1 MRSATLL
8 KHNFSS
14 PFSKSYWRKAVKNI
28 SNIHIMALTSLF
40 VAMYI
45 LFNTFF
51 KIPVGQNLNIM
62 INFIPSSLCG
72 MIGGPFV
79 ALIYGFISDIIGF
92 FLRPEYG
99 FFPGYT
105 LSTMTSSF
113 IYAIFLFGAKYNV
126 FLYVRIALSKLCVN
140 VCVNILLNCLWS
152 QMLFKKG
159 YFYYLSASI
168 VKNLVLL
175 PIEII
180 IMSIVLTSIFMIL
193 RIKNTP
199 VLNNKKK

>member
-1 MRSATLL
+1 MRSADLL
-8 KHNFSS
+8 KQNFSS
-14 PFSKSYWRKAVKNI
+14 PFSKGYWKKAVKNL

-113 IYAIFLFGAKYNV
+113 IYAVFLFGAKYNI
-126 FLYVRIALSKLCVN
+126 FLYIRIALSKLCVN
-140 VCVNILLNCLWS
+140 VCVNILLNCLWTHI
-152 QMLFKKG
+152 LFKKG
-159 YFYYLSASI
+159 YFYYLSVSI

-175 PIEII
+175 PIEVI
-180 IMSIVLTSIFMIL
+180 IMSIVITSVFLIL
-193 RIKNTP
+193 RIKYNP
-199 VLNNKKK
+199 ISIRKK